1 MWMKSYNRDLE
12 IGLCP
17 QHSIPEI
24 HPGVCVLEGV
34 GVGGVLFLVK
44 LYY

>member
-24 HPGVCVLEGV
+24 HPGVCVLVGV
-34 GVGGVLFLVK
+34 GGGVLFLVK